1 MPVSVAT
8 VKNSVS
14 HLSILFTYFSKMVL
28 IIANTLRT
36 IHFVGIEVDIFGWGE
51 KKKDIFIRYTETFL
65 RGNGGL
71 CQNRGG

>member
-14 HLSILFTYFSKMVL
+14 HLSILFTNFSKMLL
-28 IIANTLRT
+28 IVANTFRT
-36 IHFVGIEVDIFGWGE
+36 IYFVGIEVDIFGWG